1 MLFNYKNT
9 ASVQG
14 SRIMKHSTKTEM
26 KKTHLIKGL
35 FCCVGAIQKYS
46 LQLSSWYVCH
56 IRAQKGNDK
65 CCKYSTA
72 FHERG
77 QPNCV
82 SSGSVP
88 TSPEKFE
95 NAAFFSTVR
104 PTVHTN
110 PSRKR
115 SFSKTLLKPEEFENA
130 AFSFPCRGRKTF

>member
-1 MLFNYKNT
+1 
-9 ASVQG
+9 
-14 SRIMKHSTKTEM
+14 MKHSTKTEM

-95 NAAFFSTVR
+95 NAALFLRLGLPSTALIRHENGV
-104 PTVHTN
+104 
-110 PSRKR
+110 
-115 SFSKTLLKPEEFENA
+115 FENA
-130 AFSFPCRGRKTF
+130 LQIGGI